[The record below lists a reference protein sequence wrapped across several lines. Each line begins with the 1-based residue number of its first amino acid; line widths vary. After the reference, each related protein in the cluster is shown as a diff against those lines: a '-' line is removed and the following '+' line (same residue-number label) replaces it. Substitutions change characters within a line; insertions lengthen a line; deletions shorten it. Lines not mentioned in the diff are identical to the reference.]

1 MVWTVVLILAALAVG
16 WRFGAGVL
24 SAVLAAIWV
33 AGLAGL
39 WHRHAGGRPFMPSDL
54 WVPAVGVAAL
64 VLGYTAA
71 LGRLRRRSAPLA
83 GEGGGTLVPRAVPA
97 PETPVNGW
105 EEGRC
110 TLLTQPEREAAPAA
124 TPSATLDPAAATAP
138 ATSAAPSAPGLAAGA
153 AAPAAVAV
161 PSAPSITPADPDSP
175 LSDDEL
181 DRYARHIVLR
191 ELGGRGQRRLRQAR
205 VLVAGAGALG
215 SPVLLYLA
223 AAGVGRITVADDDTV
238 GLSNLQRQVIFAT
251 ADVGRPKVEAAA
263 EALARLNPHVGV
275 TPLFRRIREDDAA
288 LVGAHDLVI
297 DGTDSF
303 ASRRAINAACVAAGV
318 PLLAG
323 SIAQW
328 EGQLALY
335 DPARGGPCLTCLFPQ
350 PPAPGLA
357 LSCAESGV
365 VGALPGVIGSMIALE
380 TIKHLAGIP
389 DSGAGASLRG
399 QMLILD
405 GLWGETRRIA
415 VSARPGCE
423 ICGGGTAPP
432 GA

>member
-1 MVWTVVLILAALAVG
+1 MVWALVLIVVALAVG

-24 SAVLAAIWV
+24 ALVLAGIWV
-33 AGLAGL
+33 AGVAGL
-39 WHRHAGGRPFMPSDL
+39 WQRHADGRALLASDM

-64 VLGYTAA
+64 VLGYMAV
-71 LGRLRRRSAPLA
+71 LRRLRQRTVALA
-83 GEGGGTLVPRAVPA
+83 GKGQGLVASRPA
-97 PETPVNGW
+97 PTHPVPDDGW
-105 EEGRC
+105 QDGRC
-110 TLLTQPEREAAPAA
+110 TLLTQPER
-124 TPSATLDPAAATAP
+124 AP
-138 ATSAAPSAPGLAAGA
+138 ATPTPAVL
-153 AAPAAVAV
+153 APAAV
-161 PSAPSITPADPDSP
+161 TPADPDSP

-251 ADVGRPKVEAAA
+251 ADVGRPKVQAAA
-263 EALARLNPHVGV
+263 EALAGLNPHVGV
-275 TPLFRRIREDDAA
+275 TALARRIRDDDAA

-303 ASRRAINAACVAAGV
+303 DSRRAINAACVAAGV

-328 EGQLALY
+328 EGQVALY

-357 LSCAESGV
+357 LSCAEAGV
-365 VGALPGVIGSMIALE
+365 VGALPGVIGSTLALE
-380 TIKHLAGIP
+380 AIKQLADIP
-389 DSGAGASLRG
+389 DSNTGTGMRG
-399 QMLILD
+399 HMLILD

-423 ICGGGTAPP
+423 TCGGGSGQPIA
-432 GA
+432 

>member
-1 MVWTVVLILAALAVG
+1 MVWTLVLIGLALAVG

-24 SAVLAAIWV
+24 AALLAAVWA

-39 WHRHAGGRPFMPSDL
+39 WQRHAGGRALVPSDL
-54 WVPAVGVAAL
+54 WVAAVGAAAL
-64 VLGYTAA
+64 VLGYTALLA
-71 LGRLRRRSAPLA
+71 RLRRKSVSLAGGERGTIGARIASAPPIPLDD
-83 GEGGGTLVPRAVPA
+83 
-97 PETPVNGW
+97 GW
-105 EEGRC
+105 EDGRC
-110 TLLTQPEREAAPAA
+110 TLLTHPVSESQGEAEAG
-124 TPSATLDPAAATAP
+124 SSAATA
-138 ATSAAPSAPGLAAGA
+138 APPG
-153 AAPAAVAV
+153 PV
-161 PSAPSITPADPDSP
+161 PVDSGSP

-251 ADVGRPKVEAAA
+251 ADLGRPKVEAAA
-263 EALARLNPHVGV
+263 EALARLNPHVAV
-275 TPLFRRIREDDAA
+275 TPLLRRIGDDDAA

-328 EGQLALY
+328 EGQVALY
-335 DPARGGPCLTCLFPQ
+335 DPARGGPCLNCLFPQ

-357 LSCAESGV
+357 LSCAEAGV
-365 VGALPGVIGSMIALE
+365 VGALPGLIGSTLALE
-380 TIKHLAGIP
+380 AIKQLAGIP
-389 DSGAGASLRG
+389 DSGAGAGMRG

-415 VSARPGCE
+415 VPARPGCE
-423 ICGGGTAPP
+423 ICGGKGVQSA
-432 GA
+432 G

>member
-1 MVWTVVLILAALAVG
+1 MVWALVLIVVALGVG

-24 SAVLAAIWV
+24 ATVLAGVWI
-33 AGLAGL
+33 AGAAGL
-39 WHRHAGGRPFMPSDL
+39 WQRHADGRALLPSDL
-54 WVPAVGVAAL
+54 WVPAVGAAAL
-64 VLGYTAA
+64 VLGYMAF
-71 LGRLRRRSAPLA
+71 LRRLRRRSAPLA
-83 GEGGGTLVPRAVPA
+83 GKGQGLVAARPA
-97 PETPVNGW
+97 PAPSPAQPAPTAAPPPDGW
-105 EEGRC
+105 QDGRC
-110 TLLTQPEREAAPAA
+110 TLLTQPERVEPPTDLPA
-124 TPSATLDPAAATAP
+124 TPASRTH
-138 ATSAAPSAPGLAAGA
+138 
-153 AAPAAVAV
+153 
-161 PSAPSITPADPDSP
+161 PADPDSP

-251 ADVGRPKVEAAA
+251 ADLDRPKVEAAA

-275 TPLFRRIREDDAA
+275 TPLLRRIRDDDAA

-303 ASRRAINAACVAAGV
+303 DSRRAINAACVAAGV

-328 EGQLALY
+328 EGQVALY
-335 DPARGGPCLTCLFPQ
+335 DPARGGPCLNCLFPQ

-357 LSCAESGV
+357 LSCAEAGV
-365 VGALPGVIGSMIALE
+365 VGALPGVIGSTLALE
-380 TIKHLAGIP
+380 AIKQLAGIP
-389 DSGAGASLRG
+389 DSGLGAGMRG

-405 GLWGETRRIA
+405 GLWAETRRIA
-415 VSARPGCE
+415 TSARPGCE
-423 ICGGGTAPP
+423 ICGGR

>member
-39 WHRHAGGRPFMPSDL
+39 WHRHADGRPFMPSDL

-83 GEGGGTLVPRAVPA
+83 GGGGGTLIQRAVPA
-97 PETPVNGW
+97 PAEPAADGW

-124 TPSATLDPAAATAP
+124 APPAAVVAP
-138 ATSAAPSAPGLAAGA
+138 ATSAAP
-153 AAPAAVAV
+153 PAA
-161 PSAPSITPADPDSP
+161 TPADPASP

-251 ADVGRPKVEAAA
+251 ADVGRPKVQAAA
-263 EALARLNPHVGV
+263 EALARLNPHVRV

-303 ASRRAINAACVAAGV
+303 ASRRAINAACVAAAV

-328 EGQLALY
+328 EGQVALY

-365 VGALPGVIGSMIALE
+365 VGALPGVIGSMLALE
-380 TIKHLAGIP
+380 AIKHLAGIP

-405 GLWGETRRIA
+405 GLWGETRRIT

-423 ICGGGTAPP
+423 ICGGGGAQP

>member
-1 MVWTVVLILAALAVG
+1 MVWALVLIVVALAVG

-24 SAVLAAIWV
+24 AAVLAAVWV

-39 WHRHAGGRPFMPSDL
+39 WHRHAGGRPFMPSDM

-64 VLGYTAA
+64 GMAYAA
-71 LGRLRRRSAPLA
+71 WLGRLRRRLAPLA
-83 GEGGGTLVPRAVPA
+83 GDGQGTIAARPFAPVPA
-97 PETPVNGW
+97 SPPASAPSDGW
-105 EEGRC
+105 QDGRC
-110 TLLTQPEREAAPAA
+110 TLLAQPAGGEDAVPAPGGPHAPGTYVRPMAPAPLA
-124 TPSATLDPAAATAP
+124 LAPPVAAT
-138 ATSAAPSAPGLAAGA
+138 
-153 AAPAAVAV
+153 
-161 PSAPSITPADPDSP
+161 TPADPDSP

-238 GLSNLQRQVIFAT
+238 GLSNLQRQVIFTT
-251 ADVGRPKVEAAA
+251 ADLGRPKVQAAA

-275 TPLFRRIREDDAA
+275 TPLARRIRDDDAA

-303 ASRRAINAACVAAGV
+303 ESRRAINAACVAAGV

-328 EGQLALY
+328 EGQVALY
-335 DPARGGPCLTCLFPQ
+335 DPARGGPCLNCLFPR

-357 LSCAESGV
+357 LSCAEAGV
-365 VGALPGVIGSMIALE
+365 VGALPGVIGGTLALE
-380 TIKHLAGIP
+380 AIKQLAGIP
-389 DSGAGASLRG
+389 DSGAGAGLRG

-415 VSARPGCE
+415 VHARLGCETCGGRGARPG
-423 ICGGGTAPP
+423 G
-432 GA
+432 

>member
-83 GEGGGTLVPRAVPA
+83 GEGVGTLVPRAVPDPA
-97 PETPVNGW
+97 EPAADGW

-124 TPSATLDPAAATAP
+124 APPASAPPATVVAP
-138 ATSAAPSAPGLAAGA
+138 ATSAAP
-153 AAPAAVAV
+153 PAA
-161 PSAPSITPADPDSP
+161 TPADPDSP

-251 ADVGRPKVEAAA
+251 ADVGRPKVQAAA

-275 TPLFRRIREDDAA
+275 TPLLRRIREDDAA

-328 EGQLALY
+328 EGQVALY
-335 DPARGGPCLTCLFPQ
+335 DPARGGPCLSCLFPQ

-365 VGALPGVIGSMIALE
+365 VGALPGVIGSMLALE
-380 TIKHLAGIP
+380 AIKQLAGIA
-389 DSGAGASLRG
+389 DSGAGTGLRG

-405 GLWGETRRIA
+405 GLWGETRRIT

-423 ICGGGTAPP
+423 ICGGGGAQP
-432 GA
+432 GS